1 MSIDTSKTEIID
13 ENDTSKDQDMKLSYS
28 DKKIEKK
35 DSLNFSRLSS
45 GAINR
50 GNSIN
55 LDSDLTKYTNK
66 IDKAMT
72 EAENIAKG
80 VISSSESQMKKEL
93 KMFLHDHI
101 ANLEKKI
108 KEIQSKLN

>member
-1 MSIDTSKTEIID
+1 
-13 ENDTSKDQDMKLSYS
+13 
-28 DKKIEKK
+28 
-35 DSLNFSRLSS
+35 
-45 GAINR
+45 
-50 GNSIN
+50 
-55 LDSDLTKYTNK
+55 
-66 IDKAMT
+66 MT

-101 ANLEKKI
+101 AILENKI